1 LIIHIATSPE
11 ARYQALVTLIGGV
24 VAIGAVVGGVT
35 WRAGLWVKRQAD
47 AVRANTAA
55 LVGTPSQPGLIETV
69 AEMRQSVDR
78 LTTQLEGDERG
89 RERERR
95 RRRGRRL

>member
-1 LIIHIATSPE
+1 MIAHIATSPE

-35 WRAGLWVKRQAD
+35 WRMGLWVKRQAD

-55 LVGTPSQPGLIETV
+55 LVGTPAQPGLIETV
-69 AEMRQSVDR
+69 AEMKQSVDK
-78 LTTQLEGDERG
+78 LTAQLEGDERG
-89 RERERR
+89 RVARARRPRR
-95 RRRGRRL
+95 RL

>member
-1 LIIHIATSPE
+1 MIVHVATSAE
-11 ARYQALVTLIGGV
+11 ARYQALVTLIGGL

-55 LVGTPSQPGLIETV
+55 LVGTDARPGLIETV
-69 AEMRQSVDR
+69 ADMRQAVDR
-78 LTTQLEGDERG
+78 LTAQLEGDERG